1 MTQTYKI
8 KKGDTL
14 SSISRNLG
22 ISVKDL
28 AKANKIEDVNKIQ
41 TGASLTIPSKPSSV
55 ERVKPL
61 PQTKTGV
68 AAGSAGS
75 FTKDGSRFNQYTIKK
90 GDNLY
95 DIAKANLLNVDQL
108 MEANKNI
115 KNPNK
120 IKIGQKINVPQFNVQ
135 GQREFDER
143 INLPVGTPTE
153 SFFPSNVRQLGYDLF
168 RRQSPNVV
176 QMFQGEDADFTEANL
191 TPDEYRALQEIVR
204 KKLKSG
210 STVLSYKD
218 YGTGEGDVGDVDFF
232 GLKDIYNKFNDPAY
246 ALKTLIGNA
255 NIEINERGEVVI
267 TDRYNFNE
275 ADPESLGDYA
285 AKAALVASNPGYQTF
300 RQAGS
305 VFGSNEGEGSRI
317 RLNLGKINLGNT
329 EQYAKNI
336 NIQDDID
343 RLTKKT

>member
-1 MTQTYKI
+1 MAQTYKI

-28 AKANKIEDVNKIQ
+28 AKANKIADVDKIQ
-41 TGASLTIPSKPSSV
+41 AGASLTIPSKPSSV

-61 PQTKTGV
+61 PQTKTT
-68 AAGSAGS
+68 
-75 FTKDGSRFNQYTIKK
+75 TKKQTKVKVESSPNQYTIKK

-95 DIAKANLLNVDQL
+95 DIAKTNLLNVDQL
-108 MEANKNI
+108 MKANPKI
-115 KNPNK
+115 SNPNK
-120 IKIGQKINVPQFNVQ
+120 INIGQKINVPQFNVK
-135 GQREFDER
+135 GQKEFDER
-143 INLPVGTPTE
+143 VNLPAEEPTD
-153 SFFPSNVRQLGYDLF
+153 SFLPSNVRQLGYDIF
-168 RRQSPNVV
+168 RRQSPDIVKI
-176 QMFQGEDADFTEANL
+176 FQGQDADFTEANL
-191 TPDEYRALQEIVR
+191 TPDEYKALQEIVR
-204 KKLKSG
+204 KKLELG
-210 STVLSYKD
+210 STSLGYDD
-218 YGTGEGDVGDVDFF
+218 YGTGKGDVGDVDFF

>member
-1 MTQTYKI
+1 MARSYKV

-14 SSISRNLG
+14 SSISRNSG

-28 AKANKIEDVNKIQ
+28 VKANKIKDANKIQ
-41 TGASLTIPSKPSSV
+41 AGASLTIPSKPSSV

-61 PQTKTGV
+61 PQTQTNTKKQTKPKVNSDTG
-68 AAGSAGS
+68 
-75 FTKDGSRFNQYTIKK
+75 KYTVKK

-95 DIAKANLLNVDQL
+95 DIAKANLLNVDQIL
-108 MEANKNI
+108 KAN
-115 KNPNK
+115 PK
-120 IKIGQKINVPQFNVQ
+120 IKDASKINAGQKINVPQFNVK
-135 GQREFDER
+135 GQKEFDER
-143 INLPVGTPTE
+143 VNLPAEKPTE
-153 SFFPSNVRQLGYDLF
+153 SFLPSNVRQLGYDIF

-176 QMFQGEDADFTEANL
+176 QMFQGEDADFTETNL

-210 STVLSYKD
+210 STVLGYDD
-218 YGTGEGDVGDVDFF
+218 YGTGKSDVGDVDFF

-275 ADPESLGDYA
+275 ADPDSFKDYA
-285 AKAALVASNPGYQTF
+285 EKAALVASNPGYQAF